1 MYQLCGF
8 FFFQSGEPAAKK
20 AKADAAAAAA
30 AETKTVKKAMSFV
43 GLADALKVRR
53 NLSPLLV

>member
-1 MYQLCGF
+1 MYQLCY

-30 AETKTVKKAMSFV
+30 ETKTVKKAMSFV
-43 GLADALKVRR
+43 GLAEALKVRR
-53 NLSPLLV
+53 NLSNPC

>member
-1 MYQLCGF
+1 M
-8 FFFQSGEPAAKK
+8 AKK
-20 AKADAAAAAA
+20 AKADAAAAAAA

-53 NLSPLLV
+53 NLSPFLV